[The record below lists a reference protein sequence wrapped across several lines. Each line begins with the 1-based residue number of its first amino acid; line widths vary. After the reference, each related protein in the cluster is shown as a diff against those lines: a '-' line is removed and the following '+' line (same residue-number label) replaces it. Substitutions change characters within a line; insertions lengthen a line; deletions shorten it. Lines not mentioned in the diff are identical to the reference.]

1 MTITQ
6 ADVFSSTLW
15 NVFSRSEREKKE
27 HIFRRYIFIEL
38 PTFFSSFPFFASF
51 FHSIC
56 EKTRRCVF
64 QDVQPQ
70 KWFFGIYF
78 YGRHRKIRA
87 SSLLIHRKYD
97 HTVTSPSR
105 NICPVAKNSILQFFV
120 SSTFLPCSFLFPSFG
135 SDSSKNAA
143 ENAAFNSLLELP
155 ARVKEIIL
163 LMIIL

>member
-1 MTITQ
+1 MTITH
-6 ADVFSSTLW
+6 VFSSTLW
-15 NVFSRSEREKKE
+15 NVFSRSEREKKKN
-27 HIFRRYIFIEL
+27 
-38 PTFFSSFPFFASF
+38 TFFVDIYLLNSRHFFPPLPFFASF